1 MGYAFLHDCVMDAI
15 EEIISGCSFL
25 LNQVSH
31 SEVQSVKV
39 IVTQHLKKFSG
50 GDILNK
56 REAQTGKISIN
67 NLKAILDNKS
77 IWNNE
82 CRQYEEMGN

>member
-1 MGYAFLHDCVMDAI
+1 MFLHGRVMDAI
-15 EEIISGCSFL
+15 EEIISGCCSFL
-25 LNQVSH
+25 PNQEPH
-31 SEVQSVKV
+31 PEVQSIKV
-39 IVTQHLKKFSG
+39 IVIQQLKTKFSG

-67 NLKAILDNKS
+67 NLKAVLDNKS

-82 CRQYEEMGN
+82 CRQHDEMGN